1 MQIQILSAI
10 FFLALTSSQHIGE
23 FNETAADI
31 LVRPKQPKAIDILC
45 AGKLSS
51 NRTGVM
57 KDYSY
62 AMVMGDVAGGE
73 SALYYAR
80 NIGCYCNG

>member
-10 FFLALTSSQHIGE
+10 FFLVLTSSQHIGE

-31 LVRPKQPKAIDILC
+31 LVRPIQPKAIDILC

-51 NRTGVM
+51 ERDN
-57 KDYSY
+57 
-62 AMVMGDVAGGE
+62 E
-73 SALYYAR
+73 L
-80 NIGCYCNG
+80 